1 MLYYCFYPIG
11 YKQKKMTKA
20 KRILL
25 IDDDADD
32 QLYFRDAVNDLSE
45 TLHCKVANNGVEAIE
60 YMKVPPPPDVI
71 FLDLNM
77 PVMNGYECLAYL
89 KKEDRYK
96 DIPVVI
102 FTTSQNETDID
113 RSRKMGAELFFTKPS
128 NFTTLCN
135 KLGKILEMDFTAFQF
150 TV

>member
-1 MLYYCFYPIG
+1 
-11 YKQKKMTKA
+11 MTKA

-32 QLYFRDAVNDLSE
+32 QLYFRDAVNEINE
-45 TLHCKVANNGVEAIE
+45 TLQCKVANNGIEAIE
-60 YMKVPPPPDVI
+60 QMNVPPPPDVI

-77 PVMNGYECLAYL
+77 PVMNGYECLAYF

-96 DIPVVI
+96 DIPVII
-102 FTTSQNETDID
+102 FTTSGNTHDIE
-113 RSRKMGAELFFTKPS
+113 RSRKMGAKLFFTKPS
-128 NFTTLCN
+128 NFGILCN
-135 KLGKILEMDFTAFQF
+135 KLRSILEMDFSNLQY